1 MKPFSFDKSSIFLL
15 LIIAVVVGLMVAL
28 GFALRSDAVDDAMK
42 SDRIMNVLFVLELD
56 RKPASSELF
65 CFYPATSKGAILDV
79 PAETGLIIKSLNRV
93 DRIDAL
99 YDPRRAKPYVDEIS
113 RLLGADVPYWIV
125 IDEKGLSEAADI
137 LDGLEVFVP
146 SPIEAAGPRP
156 VRLPSGA
163 LLLDGDKIT
172 QFASYKNPDET
183 ESDAAT
189 RRQKLL
195 QSLLKRTGER
205 AGSLKDQTVFSAFK
219 RCFRTNLSDESLSR
233 LFEELGK
240 LDTDRLLLQRVT
252 GVYRT
257 VDGKKLLFPHYDGEL
272 VRDIVKQT
280 LNALSSTGG
289 GNSGDTIYTVE
300 ILNGT
305 PSKGV
310 AKRTAE
316 IYQSFG
322 YDVVSVGNADRED
335 YDKTQVLDRFSNP
348 EAAKTLGAVIRC
360 SAVVEQ
366 GVSSSSNSAAA
377 DFTIVLGDDFD
388 GRYCAK

>member
-15 LIIAVVVGLMVAL
+15 IIIAVVVGLVAAL

-99 YDPRRAKPYVDEIS
+99 YDSRKAKPYVDEIS

-172 QFASYKNPDET
+172 QFASFKDPDET
-183 ESDAAT
+183 ESDAAA

-205 AGSLKDQTVFSAFK
+205 SGSLKDKTVFTAFK

-360 SAVVEQ
+360 STVVEQ